1 MNTVRFCG
9 YDCDVRKIQYPNQ
22 QLALELVASDTKNN
36 SQQGIIPGEPVCV
49 ATVCLPDFK
58 FKPNQSAIRDYSEL
72 AGILDVLEE
81 AKIVKRTGQQLP
93 TGYVSVPVVNVLI

>member
-1 MNTVRFCG
+1 
-9 YDCDVRKIQYPNQ
+9 
-22 QLALELVASDTKNN
+22 
-36 SQQGIIPGEPVCV
+36 
-49 ATVCLPDFK
+49 LPDFK

>member
-1 MNTVRFCG
+1 MNTVHFCG

-58 FKPNQSAIRDYSEL
+58 FKPHQSAISEITL
-72 AGILDVLEE
+72 SWLVFWMYLKKQKLLNA
-81 AKIVKRTGQQLP
+81 Q
-93 TGYVSVPVVNVLI
+93 VSNYQRGMYLFLL